1 MRQAAKQ
8 TAAGRRPDGA
18 ATAVPHSRQTG
29 SRNAGSRRQK
39 RAAAHRGSH
48 LLPSEPGIELAPPQS
63 ISYGL
68 LMVTV
73 ILICFGLVM
82 LFSTSI
88 GKSMSEQGY
97 GWYYILRQS
106 VLLLPGLAALGAFI
120 FIDVRRF
127 NRPGILL
134 LLYLFCTVLLALIFT
149 PLGVEV
155 NGQRRWLKITSSINW
170 QPSELIKL
178 AVVFCGAGWYSW
190 LQGARRRGF
199 LRQLKGAKKRW
210 ANFAFD
216 FVIPFS
222 AVTVWCVLIAMQSHM
237 SAVLIIY
244 LLLLAVF
251 LSAGISR
258 DSWRIALGLL
268 LGLAGL
274 LLILF
279 LLMHEQQQLK
289 AWLIKNPR
297 LDHLVQRFNIFF
309 NTGEASEADSYQS
322 QQALTAIGS
331 GGWTGLGLGQSRL
344 KNNYLPEMH
353 TDYIYAII
361 CEELGL
367 IGGVTVVL
375 LFLLYFGL
383 GVGIAFKTHGVFA
396 RILAFGYAVFLPLQA
411 FLSMAVNLKV
421 FFPTGISLPFFSYG
435 GTSNIFF
442 LTSCGILL
450 SLSKFAIRSPFAT
463 IRKDEKRETAASDRS
478 GLSVRAENGDSQR
491 RSRGPEE
498 RHE

>member
-1 MRQAAKQ
+1 MRQATNQ
-8 TAAGRRPDGA
+8 PAAARA
-18 ATAVPHSRQTG
+18 AAPHSRQTG
-29 SRNAGSRRQK
+29 RRPGSRRRQK
-39 RAAAHRGSH
+39 RAAMHRASRPMPAG
-48 LLPSEPGIELAPPQS
+48 PGPDLAPPQG

-106 VLLLPGLAALGAFI
+106 ILLLPGLAALIAFI

-134 LLYLFCTVLLALIFT
+134 LIYLICTALLVLIFT

-155 NGQRRWLKITSSINW
+155 NGQRRWLRITASFNW

-178 AVVFCGAGWYSW
+178 AVVFCGAGWFSW
-190 LQGARRRGF
+190 LHSARRRGF
-199 LRQLKGAKKRW
+199 LQQLSGAKKRW

-216 FVIPFS
+216 FVIPFL
-222 AVTVWCVLIAMQSHM
+222 AVTVWCGLIAMQSHM

-244 LLLLAVF
+244 FLLLAVF
-251 LSAGISR
+251 LAAGISW
-258 DSWRIALGLL
+258 DSWRIALGFI

-279 LLMHEQQQLK
+279 LLLHEQQLLK
-289 AWLIKNPR
+289 NWLSQNPR

-309 NTGEASEADSYQS
+309 NTSEASEADSYQS
-322 QQALTAIGS
+322 EQALTAIGS

-344 KNNYLPEMH
+344 KYNYLPEMH

-367 IGGVTVVL
+367 IGGLTVVL

-383 GVGIAFKTHGVFA
+383 GLVIALKTHGLFA

-450 SLSKFAIRSPFAT
+450 SISKFAIRSPFAT
-463 IRKDEKRETAASDRS
+463 IRRDRTVQAAATAPRGLPVQPAS
-478 GLSVRAENGDSQR
+478 GLPAPD
-491 RSRGPEE
+491 RGSKE